1 MAVRGFRPL
10 PYLLVLPLLLFIVIL
25 GLYPT
30 VLTFIDSFIHI
41 NPLSPPEH
49 FVGLQ
54 NYQDI
59 FADSDVITSWIN
71 TGLYVL
77 FGVVLSTL
85 LAFLMALCLGNNF
98 LGRAAILAILIL
110 PWALPGV
117 VEGIIWSWMYDPAYG
132 VLNSILKS
140 LHLIPHYQLFI
151 SGNRI
156 SSIFFIELVQI
167 WQITPLSAV
176 LILASLQSIP
186 TDVYEAARVE
196 GASAWHRLR
205 SITLPLVRPG
215 LTVAIVQAL
224 IQCINV
230 FDQAYVLNANA
241 LSGRSIM
248 LQTYLTTFQNLNFGQ
263 GYALSFLVTAATMLI
278 SLLILRFLYK
288 QTEY

>member
-1 MAVRGFRPL
+1 MGIRGFRPL
-10 PYLLVLPLLLFIVIL
+10 PYLLVLPLLLFIVVL

-54 NYQDI
+54 NYQEI

-85 LAFLMALCLGNNF
+85 LALLVALCLGNNF
-98 LGRAAILAILIL
+98 VGRAAILAILIL

-132 VLNSILKS
+132 VLNSVLKS
-140 LHLIPHYQLFI
+140 LHLIPHYQLWI
-151 SGNRI
+151 SGNRVT
-156 SSIFFIELVQI
+156 SIFFIELVQI

-224 IQCINV
+224 IQCINI

-263 GYALSFLVTAATMLI
+263 GYALSFLVTGTTMVI
-278 SLLILRFLYK
+278 SLAILRFL
-288 QTEY
+288 